1 MRLKNN
7 KILRDF
13 YRMYQV
19 YNSKNKIQLFEKNVI
34 LIGTPTHGNLGDQAI
49 SVAEIKFLKEKFPDY
64 NIIEIFDKDV
74 YSSLKSLKRQLKIED
89 KVFFHGGGN
98 FGSLYSTA
106 EEQRRIALKILG
118 KRIPIFF
125 FPQSIYYEDTLLGKK
140 QLQIAINDFKK
151 YPNLTIVAREKI
163 SFEFALE
170 NFNNHILLIPD
181 IVLSLDLFKK
191 YKLRRKKR
199 VVFSFR
205 DDKEKLLDE
214 KLIAQLKHAVKD
226 LKIETIDFDTHIGDE
241 FEIREEKRN
250 SKLNEIWDTFGK
262 SSLIL
267 TDRLHGMI
275 FALITGTPAI
285 IFSNNNPKIRSSYE
299 TWITD
304 VNYIRYIDT
313 YNPSEVIDNIVE
325 MLNISPERKNF
336 SRFYDYFAEEIN
348 AIQSSIEEEK
358 WKE

>member
-1 MRLKNN
+1 
-7 KILRDF
+7 
-13 YRMYQV
+13 
-19 YNSKNKIQLFEKNVI
+19 
-34 LIGTPTHGNLGDQAI
+34 
-49 SVAEIKFLKEKFPDY
+49 
-64 NIIEIFDKDV
+64 
-74 YSSLKSLKRQLKIED
+74 
-89 KVFFHGGGN
+89 
-98 FGSLYSTA
+98 
-106 EEQRRIALKILG
+106 
-118 KRIPIFF
+118 
-125 FPQSIYYEDTLLGKK
+125 
-140 QLQIAINDFKK
+140 
-151 YPNLTIVAREKI
+151 
-163 SFEFALE
+163 
-170 NFNNHILLIPD
+170 
-181 IVLSLDLFKK
+181 
-191 YKLRRKKR
+191 R

-214 KLIAQLKHAVKD
+214 KLIAQLKNAVKD
-226 LKIETIDFDTHIGDE
+226 LKIEAIDFDTHIGDE

-313 YNPSEVIDNIVE
+313 YNPGEVIDNIVE
-325 MLNISPERKNF
+325 MLNISPVSKDF